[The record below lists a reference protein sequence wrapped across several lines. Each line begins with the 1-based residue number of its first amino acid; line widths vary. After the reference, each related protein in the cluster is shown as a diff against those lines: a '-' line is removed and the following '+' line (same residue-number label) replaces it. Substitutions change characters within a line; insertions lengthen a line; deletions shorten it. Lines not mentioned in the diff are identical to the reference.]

1 VKRSTVKQRQGDH
14 PDQHTISVSQ
24 RPPKT
29 AQKRPSCPKHPM
41 ANIPPRLPR
50 SQMPSKR
57 QTAFVAEAGTK
68 TRIWRNRS
76 RRFKAAKTKETVENN
91 KIRGTSLPVAECLCF
106 HPCSCRRLFE
116 SLVEHMQVRTHHA
129 QLHAPH
135 KPTKK
140 AWGCTCACTSPAWW
154 CVVDLRGC

>member
-1 VKRSTVKQRQGDH
+1 MSRLTPLKCASLHQNLAKAFEAVSLRSYRALRCTG
-14 PDQHTISVSQ
+14 PDQRAEQQTSDRLRRGDRHQDPDMEEPESALQGCQDQ
-24 RPPKT
+24 RD
-29 AQKRPSCPKHPM
+29 
-41 ANIPPRLPR
+41 
-50 SQMPSKR
+50 
-57 QTAFVAEAGTK
+57 V
-68 TRIWRNRS
+68 
-76 RRFKAAKTKETVENN
+76 VDN
-91 KIRGTSLPVAECLCF
+91 KNIRGTSLPVAKCLCF

-140 AWGCTCACTSPAWW
+140 AWGCTYACTYPAWW